1 METKACGRCKVE
13 YPKTTEYFFRKI
25 YKQKMANGEIKEY
38 KSLRYLCKKCHGQD
52 GEDRRRLKICKQ
64 NGWDIKDYNKNYR
77 NKIAFNKLKYKEL
90 DGIKRSTRGH
100 IRRKI
105 DNGYVFTGMDNYI
118 KDIEIN
124 RRKNALKMRKYDY
137 GHENKLT
144 QKERNDKS
152 KEILLDSFVCNR
164 IKKKL
169 GEVPQEII
177 QTQRLIIKLRQELN
191 K

>member
-1 METKACGRCKVE
+1 
-13 YPKTTEYFFRKI
+13 
-25 YKQKMANGEIKEY
+25 MANGEIKEY

-90 DGIKRSTRGH
+90 DGIKQSTRGY